1 MRVPSTTLNTLCL
14 LALFLACPAR
24 YSIVPQVE
32 AQSAPAVSFE
42 AAIPVLEAGQRLSL
56 QYGSRPPYTGPAF
69 AKDESLSPDDA
80 QTVIPYL
87 IACESEARSVK
98 RVDSNGFYS
107 YGILQMQSSTAAMF
121 NSIEGTDYDPMRP
134 LEAVSLAEIAIEHGY
149 LSRWSCAR
157 IEKVVL

>member
-1 MRVPSTTLNTLCL
+1 
-14 LALFLACPAR
+14 
-24 YSIVPQVE
+24 
-32 AQSAPAVSFE
+32 
-42 AAIPVLEAGQRLSL
+42 
-56 QYGSRPPYTGPAF
+56 
-69 AKDESLSPDDA
+69 
-80 QTVIPYL
+80 
-87 IACESEARSVK
+87 
-98 RVDSNGFYS
+98 VDSNGFYS